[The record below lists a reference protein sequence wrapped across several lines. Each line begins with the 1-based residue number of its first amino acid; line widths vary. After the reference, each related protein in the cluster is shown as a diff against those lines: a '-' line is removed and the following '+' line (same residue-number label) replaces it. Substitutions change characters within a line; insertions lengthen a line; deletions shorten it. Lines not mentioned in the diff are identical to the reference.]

1 MLVYAIENALTGV
14 FTVVDAAKT
23 TMGRV
28 CKREGV
34 IYTNLSGYKM
44 RRPKT
49 WNNCAHTN
57 PGLKY
62 YSDLVYHWNQCMF
75 CNAFCNYQLH
85 RWAYIGAIGYRCS
98 VCGKTSQVII
108 SPTSV
113 RFFTEKKRCD
123 EQIVRWVK

>member
-1 MLVYAIENALTGV
+1 MLVYAVENASTGV
-14 FTVVDAAKT
+14 FTVVDATKT
-23 TMGRV
+23 TRGRV